1 MANNAL
7 YDIFASKCF
16 SLAHTMVIYSELVAK
31 SQNTILEQKGFRINH
46 NNPKTWKY
54 FLNIAGEYHDYDKS
68 LIGEINGDGHPYM
81 RIKVAGDNQPMLVD
95 FTKDLESGATGDYSL
110 AAEYSYGSEY
120 YNELVSRYPGCE
132 SLILGILNPIGI
144 NTAIE
149 AQDGDILYCGGYYR
163 KRLPGLKE
171 LYGFE
176 QRADVKI
183 DAEFLIEEWEQDI
196 IFELQDYIKNYLK
209 RWMIPDFQANHTFF
223 SAVMMAGLL
232 GGLVTEIHK
241 TRLNNCFTYG
251 AHSYHVREFINSY
264 GYLGEYVDAL
274 TREQSMYLYHNM
286 TWLASNKGKS
296 KVLVEL
302 IDNLLTPSGIP
313 LVAYN
318 LGHDNWEMTSNASL
332 FPTTEFKKEYLNLDP
347 LSNDTGTDTLTIIQ
361 KEEFVARDN
370 GLFVDEQV
378 RDIENA
384 SAYSQFNTLKT
395 KVLESDFTEWDMN
408 VFFNQEEFQ
417 FYQWLYAVHK
427 GTYRGSIFVS
437 HPVTGGRLQLTPLTA
452 MILLIYSYTKGYYGY
467 TLETVP
473 PMVVRNIPKSKFINE
488 VESTPYPTMEDLR
501 ENIGSIETTDAKLE
515 SLLAYP
521 QPVHSYT
528 SATDFYQKT
537 SEMFEILEDRRA
549 KAAAEPDI
557 FANGDLE
564 LVVAKFY
571 HHSLEI
577 PPLTDIPYRI
587 WLNNIGLDE
596 TKLDAVSMRA
606 LADELMA
613 AGMGVSDSIRK
624 STERMHEAII
634 NIVRFFLSYTVQL
647 VSRFTK
653 TSSRMYGLKTLR
665 WSTEREDYVGVTN
678 WDIGLRT
685 ILEAQGIS
693 ETEWTYYLNDWL
705 ALEPVSEVVGEVF
718 YPLIELT
725 TDQQQTIIHR
735 VAMDFVGF
743 TMLEPDPSDPS
754 MAYADPD
761 TILASSNLLT
771 RKLPDIN
778 DIRGQTLNMSLQP
791 ISVSFLNTYGLKEID
806 ADDFDISINI
816 EI

>member
-31 SQNTILEQKGFRINH
+31 SQNTILEQKGLKINH

-54 FLNIAGEYHDYDKS
+54 FLNMAGEYHDYDKQ
-68 LIGEINGDGHPYM
+68 LIAEINGDGHPFM
-81 RIKVAGDNQPMLVD
+81 RIKVAGDNQPILVD
-95 FTKDLESGATGDYSL
+95 FTKDLVSGVTGDYSL

-120 YNELVSRYPGCE
+120 YNELVSRYPGFE
-132 SLILGILNPIGI
+132 TLILGILNPIDL
-144 NTAIE
+144 NTAVD
-149 AQDGDILYCGGYYR
+149 ASDGDILYCGGYYR
-163 KRLPGLKE
+163 RRLPGLKE

-176 QRADVKI
+176 QREDVKI
-183 DAEFLIEEWEQDI
+183 DAEFLIEECEQDI
-196 IFELQDYIKNYLK
+196 IYELQDYIKIYLK

-223 SAVMMAGLL
+223 SAVMSVGLL
-232 GGLVTEIHK
+232 GGLITEIHRA
-241 TRLNNCFTYG
+241 RLANSFTYA

-264 GYLGEYVDAL
+264 GNLGENVDAL
-274 TREQSMYLYHNM
+274 TREQAMYLYHNM
-286 TWLASNKGKS
+286 KWLATNKGKN
-296 KVLVEL
+296 KVLIEL
-302 IDNLLTPSGIP
+302 VNNLLTPSGIP
-313 LVAYN
+313 LIAYN
-318 LGHDNWEMTSNASL
+318 LGHDNWDMQSKNHL
-332 FPTTEFKKEYLNLDP
+332 VPTTEFKKEYLNLDP
-347 LSNDTGTDTLTIIQ
+347 LSNDTGTSTKIIIE

-384 SAYSQFNTLKT
+384 SSYSRFNNLKT

-452 MILLIYSYTKGYYGY
+452 MILLIYAYTKGYYGY
-467 TLETVP
+467 TLEKAP
-473 PMVVRNIPKSKFINE
+473 PMVVRNIPKSKII
-488 VESTPYPTMEDLR
+488 VEKDSSPYPSLKDLK
-501 ENIGSIETTDAKLE
+501 ENIGSVETTDKKLE
-515 SLLAYP
+515 ELLAFP
-521 QPVHSYT
+521 QPTHTYT

-537 SEMFEILEDRRA
+537 TATFEVLETRRA
-549 KAAAEPDI
+549 LAAKEPDI

-564 LVVAKFY
+564 LAVAKFY
-571 HHSLEI
+571 HSSLEL

-587 WLNNIGLDE
+587 WLNNIGLDDS
-596 TKLDAVSMRA
+596 KLEESNLRA
-606 LADELMA
+606 LADELMT
-613 AGMGVSDSIRK
+613 AGIGVSDSIKK

-665 WSTEREDYVGVTN
+665 VSTELETYVGTSQ
-678 WDIGLRT
+678 WDLGLLT
-685 ILEAQGIS
+685 FIEAEGHTATS
-693 ETEWTYYLNDWL
+693 WEFKLNDWL
-705 ALEPVSEVVGEVF
+705 SLEPESTVIGESF
-718 YPLIELT
+718 MPLIELT
-725 TDQQQTIIHR
+725 TDQQEIIDHY
-735 VAMDFVGF
+735 VQADFVGF
-743 TMLEPDPSDPS
+743 SMLEPDPNDPS
-754 MAYADPD
+754 YAYADPD
-761 TILASSNLLT
+761 TILASVNLLT
-771 RKLPDIN
+771 HVLPDIN
-778 DIRGQTLNMSLQP
+778 DISGQTLKMSLQP
-791 ISVSFLNTYGLKEID
+791 TGVSFLNTYGLKELD
-806 ADDFDISINI
+806 SDDFDFTINI